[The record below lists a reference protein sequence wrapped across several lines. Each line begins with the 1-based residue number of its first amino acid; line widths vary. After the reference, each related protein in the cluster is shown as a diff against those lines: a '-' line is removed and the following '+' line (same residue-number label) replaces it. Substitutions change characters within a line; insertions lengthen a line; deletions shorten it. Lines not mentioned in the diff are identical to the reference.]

1 MSSKSGSERAEKA
14 IKTLSSASTPPPLA
28 HFLQVWL
35 AIGFQS
41 FGGGVATL
49 ALIRRSLVEQQCWLS
64 EAEFTRY
71 WALVQIVP
79 GINLLGL
86 TILIGQQVAG
96 AKGVAL
102 ALLGLLLPSVT
113 LTLLLTALYE
123 RIQHLE
129 LVQAAL
135 RGVIPATVGLGLLTA
150 LQMAR
155 PLMVASLREGK
166 ASFLLTGMLLLGSGM
181 VVVMWHWPVILV
193 LCVAG
198 VVSAFTT
205 CQRQNAC
212 KDMGTSK

>member
-1 MSSKSGSERAEKA
+1 MSSKPRSELAEKA
-14 IKTLSSASTPPPLA
+14 IKTLSSASTPPQLA

-35 AIGFQS
+35 AIGVQS

-49 ALIRRSLVEQQCWLS
+49 ALIRRSLVEQQRWLS

-86 TILIGQQVAG
+86 TILLGRRVAG

-113 LTLLLTALYE
+113 LTLLLTAVYE

-155 PLMVASLREGK
+155 PLMIASFREGK
-166 ASFLLTGMLLLGSGM
+166 ASFLLSGILLLGSGI
-181 VVVMWHWPVILV
+181 VVAIWHWPVILV

-198 VVSAFTT
+198 VVSAFTSLAT
-205 CQRQNAC
+205 ERPQRHG
-212 KDMGTSK
+212 D